1 MLYETN
7 SASCTLC
14 VKSKRLVVRD
24 YCVNLCSSWTKD
36 AHTDTHHLHT
46 SSSNALGNEGAKSL
60 NLQAMQSL
68 KSVDLRCLNAA
79 EVTYNA

>member
-1 MLYETN
+1 MKLTVHHV
-7 SASCTLC
+7 LC
-14 VKSKRLVVRD
+14 VSNQNGWLSVIIVSI
-24 YCVNLCSSWTKD
+24 CAVAGQKD